1 MKLKLL
7 FNATALLSSF
17 FTPIIANAELLNCSA
32 EWINSC
38 LNTSDSL
45 VNSSASGS
53 NYDGYDR
60 RKHLMFCRGSFK
72 DQEAMDKV
80 FESLD
85 KICIEICG
93 GTPKSEEF
101 HIRPSTGARSCYVYQ
116 ERNMFSALKFNQI
129 FADKLI
135 EDKRIEADKL
145 IKVDNQ
151 SDSFIYINQKWDDW
165 GF

>member
-1 MKLKLL
+1 MKVKLL

-17 FTPIIANAELLNCSA
+17 FTPIIANAELSKCSA

-45 VNSSASGS
+45 VNSSVSGS
-53 NYDGYDR
+53 NYE
-60 RKHLMFCRGSFK
+60 MFCRGSFK
-72 DQEAMDKV
+72 DQEDMDKV
-80 FESLD
+80 FKSLD

-93 GTPKSEEF
+93 GTPKSEGF
-101 HIRPSTGARSCYVYQ
+101 HIKRNRPSTGARSCYVYQ
-116 ERNMFSALKFNQI
+116 QQNLFSAFKLNQI
-129 FADKLI
+129 FVDKLI

-151 SDSFIYINQKWDDW
+151 SDSFIYINPKGW
-165 GF
+165 GFGSVANN

>member
-1 MKLKLL
+1 MKVKLL

-17 FTPIIANAELLNCSA
+17 FTPIIANAELSKCSA

-45 VNSSASGS
+45 IGSEASGV
-53 NYDGYDR
+53 NYDEQE
-60 RKHLMFCRGSFK
+60 HQMICRGSFK
-72 DQEAMDKV
+72 DREARHKI

-93 GTPKSEEF
+93 GTPRYESISIK
-101 HIRPSTGARSCYVYQ
+101 RNGPATGGHSCYVDQ
-116 ERNMFSALKFNQI
+116 KQNMFSAFKLNQI
-129 FADKLI
+129 HVDKLI

-151 SDSFIYINQKWDDW
+151 SDSFIYINSIGDW